1 MLYLFVLFFD
11 RQAAM
16 SANRLHCHLVIAHTG

>member
-16 SANRLHCHLVIAHTG
+16 SANRLHCHL